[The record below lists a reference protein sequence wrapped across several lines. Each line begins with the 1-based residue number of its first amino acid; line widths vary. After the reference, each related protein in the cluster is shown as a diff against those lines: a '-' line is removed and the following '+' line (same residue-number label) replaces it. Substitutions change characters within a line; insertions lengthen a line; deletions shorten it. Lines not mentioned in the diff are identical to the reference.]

1 MALVEQA
8 TEATPDVKDGILRI
22 VASKSGYDPK
32 DLDLDFEL
40 EADLGIDTVKQAEIL
55 GELREQ
61 FGVAPDAEVTLA
73 ETPTIAGLAGWRW
86 LFLLEGLVP
95 VGFGLALPFLLPL
108 GPEQAKFLSAD
119 DAAWLGERQRKEE
132 QERRAASRAEGLHA
146 FKAALTNPK
155 VWWAASILASKA
167 CAYFGLIFFGPL
179 LYPLLARDRHPAG

>member
-1 MALVEQA
+1 MAFYLCQW
-8 TEATPDVKDGILRI
+8 
-22 VASKSGYDPK
+22 VAERD
-32 DLDLDFEL
+32 
-40 EADLGIDTVKQAEIL
+40 
-55 GELREQ
+55 
-61 FGVAPDAEVTLA
+61 FGVAWVAVIAGSPCSGILGGFLA
-73 ETPTIAGLAGWRW
+73 AVILQLDGVAGLAGWRW

-155 VWWAASILASKA
+155 VWWAASILATKA

-179 LYPLLARDRHPAG
+179 VIESLISPDCALGARPELCPEKTDVKVSGSAGRAVPAVGD